1 MSWDGLL
8 VAYSNR
14 CVTKPTLMGLL
25 GALPKR
31 MGKGLIAI
39 P

>member
-1 MSWDGLL
+1 MSWDGLV

-14 CVTKPTLMGLL
+14 CVTKPTLMGSL

-31 MGKGLIAI
+31 TDKA
-39 P
+39 